1 LQRLVLIGTHG
12 EGLEWN
18 PIACVLHLQAARLV
32 LTFLKLGVAGLSY
45 ADASAA
51 TQYDAPPADQC
62 QQQIHRIV
70 HSATFRS
77 ALTLQQL
84 FQFVADKAIAGAKEG
99 LKEYTIGVEAFG
111 RKPDFDPKTDPIVRV
126 QIHRLRQ
133 KLKEY
138 YDTEGSH
145 DPIVVEIPKG
155 HYLPSFVGATVSV
168 GDINPGIPFQLDPAF
183 SVATPLPGQNA
194 DREGKQTPNGRRG
207 FSWLSSTSSAIAAA
221 AIVVFA
227 TGFWIGNKQMRN
239 GTGEAASSNPEL
251 AFGKSADPVKVF
263 WARFL
268 GNDSVPVIAYPD
280 AVFLLDDS
288 NDLFRFRQGA
298 SDSRGARVDSH
309 LARQFASN
317 PSLVAQ
323 AGQLYYDN
331 GYTGTGELQ
340 GVAML
345 TGLFGQMGVRATI
358 KPSRDITPDDLKQH
372 NVILFGSPF
381 QNIAVAQLLSTGD
394 FTFENPDSRHEQ
406 WRAQILNAHPQTGEN
421 SAYRTERDPISQ
433 VLKTDYSLL
442 SIQPGVVPGRYI
454 AVLGGL
460 DTKGTE
466 GATMFATSKPGV
478 DELSKALAALGG
490 SGAKG
495 ETPVFQALVRVRLE
509 KGYQVLDA
517 DLMAVHKFHSQT
529 LGGVGGSTPKTSTP

>member
-1 LQRLVLIGTHG
+1 M
-12 EGLEWN
+12 
-18 PIACVLHLQAARLV
+18 
-32 LTFLKLGVAGLSY
+32 
-45 ADASAA
+45 
-51 TQYDAPPADQC
+51 PPAEQC
-62 QQQIHRIV
+62 QQQVQRIIH
-70 HSATFRS
+70 STTFRN

-84 FQFVADKAIAGAKEG
+84 FQFLAHKAISGAKEG

-111 RKPDFDPKTDPIVRV
+111 RKQNFDPKTDPIVRV

-138 YDTEGSH
+138 YDAEGSH
-145 DPIVVEIPKG
+145 DPILIEIPKG
-155 HYLPSFVGATVSV
+155 HYLPSFEGATVPVADLNHGTPSL
-168 GDINPGIPFQLDPAF
+168 LDTTF
-183 SVATPLPGQNA
+183 SVVTPLPGP
-194 DREGKQTPNGRRG
+194 DVESEGQQTPKGRRG
-207 FSWLSSTSSAIAAA
+207 FNWLSSSRAAIAAA

-227 TGFWIGNKQMRN
+227 TGFWAGNKQMRN
-239 GTGEAASSNPEL
+239 RAGGETASSNPEL

-263 WARFL
+263 WARFF
-268 GNDSVPVIAYPD
+268 GNDPAPVIAYPD

-298 SDSRGARVDSH
+298 SDSRGARVDPH

-323 AGQLYYDN
+323 AGQLYYEN

-345 TGLFGQMGVRATI
+345 TGLFGQMGVKATI
-358 KPSRDITPDDLKQH
+358 KPSRDLTPDDLKQH
-372 NVILFGSPF
+372 NVILLGSPF
-381 QNIAVAQLLSTGD
+381 QNIAVAQLLSMGD
-394 FTFENPDSRHEQ
+394 FTFENPDSRREQ
-406 WRAQILNAHPQTGEN
+406 WRAQILNAHPRADESST
-421 SAYRTERDPISQ
+421 YRTERDPTSQ
-433 VLKTDYSLL
+433 VLKTDYSLI

-466 GATMFATSKPGV
+466 GATMFATSRPGV
-478 DELSKALAALGG
+478 EELSRALAAFGE

-495 ETPVFQALVRVRLE
+495 GTPVFQALVRVRLE
-509 KGYQVLDA
+509 KGYQVLEA
-517 DLMAVHKFHSQT
+517 DLMAVHKFHSQSS
-529 LGGVGGSTPKTSTP
+529 GGTGSTTPKTSTP

>member
-1 LQRLVLIGTHG
+1 
-12 EGLEWN
+12 
-18 PIACVLHLQAARLV
+18 
-32 LTFLKLGVAGLSY
+32 LKSGVAELSH

-51 TQYDAPPADQC
+51 TQYDAPPVEQC
-62 QQQIHRIV
+62 QQQVHRIV

-84 FQFVADKAIAGAKEG
+84 FQFLADKAIAGAREG

-111 RKPDFDPKTDPIVRV
+111 RKQDFDPKTDTIVRV

-133 KLKEY
+133 KLREY

-155 HYLPSFVGATVSV
+155 HYLPSFMGATVSV
-168 GDINPGIPFQLDPAF
+168 ADITPGIPFQLDPTFAI
-183 SVATPLPGQNA
+183 ATPLLGQNVESA
-194 DREGKQTPNGRRG
+194 SQQTPEGRHG
-207 FSWLSSTSSAIAAA
+207 FSWISSTSAVIVAA
-221 AIVVFA
+221 AIVVFVA
-227 TGFWIGNKQMRN
+227 GSWVGSKQMRN
-239 GTGEAASSNPEL
+239 GSGGEATSSNPEL

-263 WARFL
+263 WAGFL
-268 GNDSVPVIAYPD
+268 GNDPAPVIAYPD

-298 SDSRGARVDSH
+298 SDSRGARVDPH

-323 AGQLYYDN
+323 AGQLYYEN

-345 TGLFGQMGVRATI
+345 TGLFGQMGVRPSI

-372 NVILFGSPF
+372 NVILLGSPF
-381 QNIAVAQLLSTGD
+381 QNIAVAQLLSMGD

-406 WRAQILNAHPQTGEN
+406 WRAQILNAHPQAGEN
-421 SAYRTERDPISQ
+421 STYRTERDPTSQ

-442 SIQPGVVPGRYI
+442 SIQRGVVPGRYI

-466 GATMFATSKPGV
+466 GATMFATSRPGV
-478 DELSKALAALGG
+478 EELSKALAALGE

-495 ETPVFQALVRVRLE
+495 ETPVFQALIRVRLE

-517 DLMAVHKFHSQT
+517 DLMAMHKFHSQNPSGA
-529 LGGVGGSTPKTSTP
+529 GGNTAKTSAP

>member
-1 LQRLVLIGTHG
+1 
-12 EGLEWN
+12 
-18 PIACVLHLQAARLV
+18 
-32 LTFLKLGVAGLSY
+32 LKLGVAELSS
-45 ADASAA
+45 ADVSAA
-51 TQYDAPPADQC
+51 TQYDAPPAEQC

-84 FQFVADKAIAGAKEG
+84 FQFLADKAVAGAKEG

-111 RKPDFDPKTDPIVRV
+111 RKQDFDPKTDPIVRV
-126 QIHRLRQ
+126 QTHRLRQ

-145 DPIVVEIPKG
+145 DPILVEIPKG
-155 HYLPSFVGATVSV
+155 HYLPSFVGATASL
-168 GDINPGIPFQLDPAF
+168 GDINPGIPFQLDPTF
-183 SVATPLPGQNA
+183 SVPTPLPGQNVESGSQ
-194 DREGKQTPNGRRG
+194 RTPKGRRG
-207 FSWLSSTSSAIAAA
+207 FSWLSSTGAAIAAA

-227 TGFWIGNKQMRN
+227 TGLWVGKQMRN
-239 GTGEAASSNPEL
+239 GTGGESASSNPEL
-251 AFGKSADPVKVF
+251 TFGKSADPVKLF

-268 GNDSVPVIAYPD
+268 GNDPAPVIAYPD

-372 NVILFGSPF
+372 NVILLGSPF
-381 QNIAVAQLLSTGD
+381 QNIAVAQLLSMGD

-406 WRAQILNAHPQTGEN
+406 WRAQILNAHPETGEN
-421 SAYRTERDPISQ
+421 STYRTERDATSQ
-433 VLKTDYSLL
+433 VLKTDYSLI

-478 DELSKALAALGG
+478 EELSKALAALGE

-495 ETPVFQALVRVRLE
+495 ETPVFQALVRVHLE

-517 DLMAVHKFHSQT
+517 DLMAVHKFHSQNP
-529 LGGVGGSTPKTSTP
+529 GGAGSNAPKPSTP